1 MNVGVLARAAGVVSV
16 VACVWGCDDESEK
29 PEQSGQTSTDGGLHN
44 GSPPGSPD
52 GAIVGMNEAGAGN
65 NGNNGNNG
73 TPGND
78 GSFTQLDGGG
88 PRIDKAFA
96 IYGRVGSA
104 PGDKRVKGPGDAAVE
119 HSVTHVMAVNPAT
132 ANPVRYLS
140 PIAADGTFAIGVD
153 LNTPWVFVLVDS
165 HQVGK
170 NMIAGV
176 FRGSAFDLDS
186 LAATRPGMVD
196 LGVVDVDEASGAA
209 TASTP
214 TATLLSALGLSD
226 AAATLLGSMDDISLR
241 YVNPDIDGNGK
252 IDVQE
257 GVSYPLDF
265 HIRYDMTTRGS
276 AGLIPLTALR
286 NAYADSATTDARYSL
301 GSAIAYW
308 ANPQQFGTTTSADYR
323 IRFPTA
329 SGTFQAP
336 PRMGSF
342 AANVWIDNDSY
353 FYTSAG
359 SNSVGISFDYTQ
371 PFPTGEYVFEV
382 KGTALTYTNV
392 RTHTLPELNAGAD
405 LIIPFL
411 KLNVPDSACTGWACK
426 VTGLDYRWMKRDGTS
441 WVAATSEEIALVV
454 PQHGGFLGFRPGNLP
469 DQRLELTIPGNPATG
484 TLSFAT
490 PNNIQGGVSA
500 EQIANLTIGQLCHVG
515 VSYDDTLGMRIFQGW
530 QQGPDCAP

>member
-1 MNVGVLARAAGVVSV
+1 MNVGVLARAAGAVSV
-16 VACVWGCDDESEK
+16 ALCVWGCDGDDESEQ
-29 PEQSGQTSTDGGLHN
+29 PAQGGQTQTDGGPGT
-44 GSPPGSPD
+44 GSPPNTHD
-52 GAIVGMNEAGAGN
+52 GGVVGMNEGGT
-65 NGNNGNNG
+65 GPIGNNG

-78 GSFTQLDGGG
+78 ANVPAFDGGA
-88 PRIDKAFA
+88 PRIDKPFA
-96 IYGRVGSA
+96 LYGRVGSA

-170 NMIAGV
+170 DMVAGV

-186 LAATRPGMVD
+186 LAALKPAVVD
-196 LGVVDVDEASGAA
+196 LGVVNVDEATGAA
-209 TASTP
+209 SVSTP

-276 AGLIPLTALR
+276 TAKIPLTALR
-286 NAYADSATTDARYSL
+286 NTYADSATTEARYTL
-301 GSAIAYW
+301 GSAISYW
-308 ANPQQFGTTTSADYR
+308 ANPQQFGVTTAADYR

-329 SGTFQAP
+329 SGMFQAP
-336 PRMGSF
+336 PLLGTF
-342 AANVWIDNDSY
+342 TANVWIDDDSY

-359 SNSVGISFDYTQ
+359 SNSVGISFDFTQ
-371 PFPTGEYVFEV
+371 PFPAGEYVFEV

-392 RTHTLPELNAGAD
+392 RTHTLPELNAGAN

-411 KLNVPDSACTGWACK
+411 KVNVPDSACTGWACK
-426 VTGLDYRWMKRDGTS
+426 VTGVDYRWMKRDGDG
-441 WVAATSEEIALVV
+441 WVAATPDEIAVVV
-454 PQHGGFLGFRPGNLP
+454 PQRGGFLGFKVGTMAN
-469 DQRLELTIPGNPATG
+469 QRLEFIIPGNPATG
-484 TLSFAT
+484 TLPFAA
-490 PNNIQGGVSA
+490 PSNIQGGVTA
-500 EQIANLTIGQLCHVG
+500 EQIGNLTVGQLCELG

-530 QQGPDCAP
+530 QQGPDCAY